1 MNASPSPRIA
11 VIGGGISGLAAAH
24 RLMELEPQLQVTLF
38 EASDRLGGVLQTTR
52 RDGYL
57 LDHSADNFITNVPWA
72 LDLCRRVGFADELVH
87 TREAGRRA
95 FVVHKSKLQPVPAG
109 FSLMAAAKAWPVLT
123 TPILSLKGK
132 LRLALEYF
140 VSRRTDE
147 SDESLASFARRRLG
161 NEAFE
166 RLVQPLVAGI
176 YTADAE
182 KLSLSAALPRFR
194 EMEQQHGSLIR
205 AARFEAR
212 RGSGADKQAS
222 GARYSLFVAPKAG
235 LASLVQAI
243 VRRLPDGCVQLRSP
257 VERLARGAGD
267 AWKLWVEGREEPQ
280 TFSSVIVASPAPA
293 AAKLLQDVDQQLAD
307 DLGRIPYAG
316 AAIALLGYRREQ
328 IAHPLDGF
336 GFVVPEIE
344 RRQILAASFSSKKFD
359 GRAPEG
365 RVLIRVFFGGAGR
378 PELVDL
384 PEDELKQIVCNE
396 LGELLGVTGEPELFE
411 VCRWKGKM
419 PQYHLGHV
427 ELVGRIEQRAA
438 ALPGFAL
445 AGNAYH
451 GVGIPQCIQSGEQA
465 AERLVEQ
472 YRGG

>member
-1 MNASPSPRIA
+1 MTFNDPTVPNSDETCPAPSPSPRVA

-24 RLMELEPQLQVTLF
+24 RLMELAPQLPVTLF

-72 LDLCRRVGFADELVH
+72 LELCRRIGFADELVH
-87 TREAGRRA
+87 TCEAGRRA
-95 FVVHKSKLQPVPAG
+95 FVVHKGKLQPVPEG
-109 FSLMAAAKAWPVLT
+109 FSLMAAAKVWPVLT

-140 VSRRTDE
+140 ISRRTDE

-182 KLSLSAALPRFR
+182 KLSLAAALPRFR

-212 RGSGADKQAS
+212 RGSAADKQAS

-235 LASLVQAI
+235 LASLVQSIA
-243 VRRLPDGCVQLRSP
+243 RRLPEGCVHLCSP
-257 VERLARGAGD
+257 IERLARGEED
-267 AWKLWVEGREEPQ
+267 AWKLWIAGQTEPQ
-280 TFSSVIVASPAPA
+280 TFSGVIVASPAPA

-307 DLGRIPYAG
+307 GLGQIPYAG
-316 AAIALLGYRREQ
+316 AAIALVGYRREQ

-344 RRQILAASFSSKKFD
+344 RRQN
-359 GRAPEG
+359 P
-365 RVLIRVFFGGAGR
+365 GGQ
-378 PELVDL
+378 L
-384 PEDELKQIVCNE
+384 
-396 LGELLGVTGEPELFE
+396 
-411 VCRWKGKM
+411 
-419 PQYHLGHV
+419 
-427 ELVGRIEQRAA
+427 
-438 ALPGFAL
+438 
-445 AGNAYH
+445 
-451 GVGIPQCIQSGEQA
+451 
-465 AERLVEQ
+465 
-472 YRGG
+472 